1 MEVDGEVQYEIA
13 QILDSKLDRRRRKC
27 PLLYYVQWLGYEGT
41 DEEFSWVLADELTA
55 DKYISD
61 FHAKYPDKPGPL
73 SSLNLS

>member
-1 MEVDGEVQYEIA
+1 MEYEIA
-13 QILDSKLDRRRRKC
+13 EILDSKVDRRRRKC

-55 DKYISD
+55 DDYIAN

-73 SSLNLS
+73 SKLI